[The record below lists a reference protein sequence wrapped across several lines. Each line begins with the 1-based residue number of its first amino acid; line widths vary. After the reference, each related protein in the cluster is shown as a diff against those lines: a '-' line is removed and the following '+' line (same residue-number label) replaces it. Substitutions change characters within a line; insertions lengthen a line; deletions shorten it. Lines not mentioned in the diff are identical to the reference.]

1 MNKVLPLTALGTVL
15 WFAGCGEAE
24 KARAKPQSQGQ
35 TPNPSQG
42 QPQLKAEAVPK
53 ELALDLGNGVQ
64 LELALIPAG
73 KFVMGSPQ
81 TEEGRSDDETQHEVK
96 LTKPFHIGKFEVTQ
110 EQYRQVMGTNPSHFR
125 GRDLPVEMVS
135 WDDALE
141 FCKKASERTGKTV
154 RLPTEAEWEYA
165 CRAGTKTAY
174 YTGDGE
180 ADLDQAAW
188 HIKNSDNTTHPVGQK
203 VPNAWGLCD
212 MHGNVLEWCQDVY
225 ALYKAEAAT
234 DPQGPPQ
241 GQCPVLRGGSWYVT
255 PSSCRSPSRFK
266 YPRVLRNNFFGFRV
280 AVNVPS
286 KAP

>member
-203 VPNAWGLCD
+203 VPERLGPLRHAWERVGVVSGRLC
-212 MHGNVLEWCQDVY
+212 
-225 ALYKAEAAT
+225 
-234 DPQGPPQ
+234 
-241 GQCPVLRGGSWYVT
+241 
-255 PSSCRSPSRFK
+255 
-266 YPRVLRNNFFGFRV
+266 
-280 AVNVPS
+280 AV
-286 KAP
+286 